1 MKTKNTI
8 IGILV
13 LACIVLIANTF
24 YGWFNPTSKEKEYTE
39 LLKYKD
45 KPLSETLP
53 KTKYTDKD
61 SVNHIQM
68 PEKPSLSYE
77 NTVTTSTKQEIQE
90 KTLKALNAKSEDLQ
104 EFTKVKA
111 VISGTLPS
119 ADVKIDNKI
128 VTITYQNKYL
138 KIVSRQNPDG
148 KSEAEYQYNAEL
160 NYAKVEKKNKIFFWQ
175 KPETVLDFSSPDPNF
190 TPTDIEHFKKY
201 IEPQRDRLQLVL
213 ENQIQFGI
221 KNPNMNSFS
230 SGVSLRL
237 NPDGF
242 VSPNVGTGFIWQF
255 NNGQMM
261 KYFKVGAD
269 INLMRIKK

>member
-1 MKTKNTI
+1 MRTRNTI
-8 IGILV
+8 IGILA

-24 YGWFNPTSKEKEYTE
+24 YGWFNPTSKEKEYAE

-45 KPLSETLP
+45 KPLSETIP
-53 KTKYTDKD
+53 KKKYTDQD
-61 SVNHIQM
+61 GINHIQM
-68 PEKPSLSYE
+68 TEKSSLNYE
-77 NTVTTSTKQEIQE
+77 NTVTQSTKQQIQE

-138 KIVSRQNPDG
+138 KIVSRQNQDG
-148 KSEAEYQYNAEL
+148 KSEADYQYNAEF
-160 NYAKVEKKNKIFFWQ
+160 NYAKVEKKNKIFLWQ

-190 TPTDIEHFKKY
+190 RPTDIEHFKKFV
-201 IEPQRDRLQLVL
+201 EPQRDRLQLVL

-221 KNPNMNSFS
+221 KNPDQNSFS
-230 SGVSLRL
+230 SGVLLRL

-242 VSPNVGTGFIWQF
+242 VSPNVGTGLIWQF